1 MYKIA
6 MVILTKFGMI
16 LAVAAVTSIA
26 AISVPTIVSAQNM
39 TGNMTSGQ
47 NTTAD
52 IDQTGSISSRSRGI
66 LPGILGSAGDVLP
79 RH

>member
-1 MYKIA
+1 
-6 MVILTKFGMI
+6 MVILTKFCMI
-16 LAVAAVTSIA
+16 LAVAAITSIV

-47 NTTAD
+47 NMTA
-52 IDQTGSISSRSRGI
+52 DQTGSISSRSGGI
-66 LPGILGSAGDVLP
+66 MGITGDVLP

>member
-1 MYKIA
+1 MINSFN
-6 MVILTKFGMI
+6 FGMI
-16 LAVAAVTSIA
+16 LAVVALTSIA
-26 AISVPTIVSAQNM
+26 SIAIPTIVSAQNM

-52 IDQTGSISSRSRGI
+52 IDQTGSISSRSGGI
-66 LPGILGSAGDVLP
+66 LPGIMGSADDVLP

>member
-1 MYKIA
+1 

-26 AISVPTIVSAQNM
+26 TLSVPTIVSAQNM

-52 IDQTGSISSRSRGI
+52 TDQTGSISSRSG
-66 LPGILGSAGDVLP
+66 GDILP

>member
-1 MYKIA
+1 
-6 MVILTKFGMI
+6 MVILTKFSMI

-26 AISVPTIVSAQNM
+26 AISVTTIVSAQNM
-39 TGNMTSGQ
+39 TGNMTSVQ

-52 IDQTGSISSRSRGI
+52 TDQTGSISSLS
-66 LPGILGSAGDVLP
+66 GDILP

>member
-1 MYKIA
+1 

-52 IDQTGSISSRSRGI
+52 TDQTGSISSRSGGI
-66 LPGILGSAGDVLP
+66 LPGMGSTGDILP

>member
-1 MYKIA
+1 

-26 AISVPTIVSAQNM
+26 GISAPTIVSAQNM
-39 TGNMTSGQ
+39 TGNLTSGQ
-47 NTTAD
+47 NTTSD
-52 IDQTGSISSRSRGI
+52 IDQRGSVSSRSG
-66 LPGILGSAGDVLP
+66 GDILP

>member
-1 MYKIA
+1 
-6 MVILTKFGMI
+6 MVLTTFRMI
-16 LAVAAVTSIA
+16 VAVAAVTSIV

-52 IDQTGSISSRSRGI
+52 IDQTGSISSRSGGM
-66 LPGILGSAGDVLP
+66 LPGIMGSAGDVLP

>member
-1 MYKIA
+1 
-6 MVILTKFGMI
+6 MVVLTKFGMI
-16 LAVAAVTSIA
+16 MAVVAVTSIA

-39 TGNMTSGQ
+39 TENMTSGQ

-52 IDQTGSISSRSRGI
+52 IDQMGSVSSRSGVNI
-66 LPGILGSAGDVLP
+66 LP

>member
-1 MYKIA
+1 
-6 MVILTKFGMI
+6 MI

-39 TGNMTSGQ
+39 TGNMTGGQ

-52 IDQTGSISSRSRGI
+52 IDQTGSISSRSGGI
-66 LPGILGSAGDVLP
+66 LAGGDILP